1 MEEDIKMLE
10 EFINNYKLVQEKY
23 KDDEIQAEIERS
35 CYFEEVPAQ
44 ALENLLTRYKEIQ
57 LTDKEK
63 EVVEAYR
70 NLVKNTGETGGWVV
84 CDPKQIWSNYFIPKQ
99 IVKDK
104 IEEYDKQ
111 RIKMEKDDIGVGFTL
126 GKEWSDLKAKIE
138 VLQELLREE

>member
-84 CDPKQIWSNYFIPKQ
+84 CDPKQIWSNYFIPKSKV
-99 IVKDK
+99 IEK
-104 IEEYDKQ
+104 IEELKGTEELLSDEQGYW
-111 RIKMEKDDIGVGFTL
+111 GG
-126 GKEWSDLKAKIE
+126 SDLLEQIK
-138 VLQELLREE
+138 VLQELLEKEK